1 MYLFLGIIMI
11 KYPRAGV
18 GVMVVK
24 DHKVLLGLRHS
35 DAEKASSELHGEG
48 TWTMP
53 GGKVDWHQTIEES
66 ARRELEEETNLKA
79 KSLRLISVTDE
90 IVHDNHF
97 VTNGFICTDFEGDLK
112 TMEPEEIVE
121 WRWFSFSELPEKVFP
136 PCVKIIKNFFANEF
150 YKH

>member
-1 MYLFLGIIMI
+1 MYLFLVVIMT

-18 GVMVVK
+18 GVMVVRN
-24 DHKVLLGLRHS
+24 HKVLLGLRHS

-53 GGKVDWHQTIEES
+53 GGKVDWHQTIKES
-66 ARRELEEETNLKA
+66 AMRELEEETSLKANNLK
-79 KSLRLISVTDE
+79 LISVTDE

-97 VTNGFICTDFEGDLK
+97 VTNGFICTDFEGDVK
-112 TMEPEEIVE
+112 TMEPDEIVE

-136 PCVKIIKNFFANEF
+136 PCVKIIKNFFTNEI

>member
-1 MYLFLGIIMI
+1 MAN
-11 KYPRAGV
+11 YPRAGV
-18 GVMVVK
+18 GIMVVR

-35 DAEKASSELHGEG
+35 DPEKADSELHGEG

-66 ARRELEEETNLKA
+66 ARRELEEETSLKA
-79 KSLRLISVTDE
+79 SKLKLISVTDE

-97 VTNGFICTDFEGDLK
+97 VTNGFICTEFEGEVK
-112 TMEPEEIVE
+112 TMEPDEIVE
-121 WRWFSFSELPEKVFP
+121 WKWFSFDNMPEKVFP
-136 PCVKIIKNFFANEF
+136 PCVKIIKNFFSNEI

>member
-1 MYLFLGIIMI
+1 MVN
-11 KYPRAGV
+11 YPRAGV
-18 GVMVVK
+18 GVMVVR

-35 DAEKASSELHGEG
+35 DSEKADSELHGEG

-66 ARRELEEETNLKA
+66 AIRELKEETDLNAKKLK
-79 KSLRLISVTDE
+79 LISVTDE

-97 VTNGFICTDFEGDLK
+97 VTNGFICTEFEGEVSV
-112 TMEPEEIVE
+112 MEPDEIVE
-121 WRWFSFSELPEKVFP
+121 WKWFGFDNLPSKVFP
-136 PCVKIIKNFFANEF
+136 PCVKIIKNFFDNEI